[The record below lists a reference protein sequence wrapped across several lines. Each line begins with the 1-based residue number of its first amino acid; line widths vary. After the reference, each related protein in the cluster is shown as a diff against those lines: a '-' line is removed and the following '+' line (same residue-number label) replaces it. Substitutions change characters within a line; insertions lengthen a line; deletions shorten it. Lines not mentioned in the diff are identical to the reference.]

1 VLGPAPVNN
10 NINFNHHTCNMRKQ
24 SSALQM
30 TLVAGRRAGV
40 VQVSHRVLERP
51 THVVFCFWSLL
62 LSSSAVEA
70 QHCLR
75 RRSPCVRRRQRDRGP
90 SLLAPKK
97 PRAAAGALAAIQQRC
112 RVYRGPL
119 LLAPKTPMRLLRRRR
134 PCVHRRQCCQGHLLL
149 AHFPSICSTRLAG
162 SVIW

>member
-1 VLGPAPVNN
+1 MHTQVLCPAPVHD
-10 NINFNHHTCNMRKQ
+10 NIHFNQHTCNMHKQ

-30 TLVAGRRAGV
+30 ALVASRRASI
-40 VQVSHRVLERP
+40 VQVSHRVLKRP
-51 THVVFCFWSLL
+51 THVVFCFWSLM

-75 RRSPCVRRRQRDRGP
+75 RKSPCVRRRQRDRGP

-97 PRAAAGALAAIQQRC
+97 PRAAAGALAAIKQHC

-119 LLAPKTPMRLLRRRR
+119 QR
-134 PCVHRRQCCQGHLLL
+134 CQGHSLPVIV
-149 AHFPSICSTRLAG
+149 PSSITSLPYNR
-162 SVIW
+162 SR